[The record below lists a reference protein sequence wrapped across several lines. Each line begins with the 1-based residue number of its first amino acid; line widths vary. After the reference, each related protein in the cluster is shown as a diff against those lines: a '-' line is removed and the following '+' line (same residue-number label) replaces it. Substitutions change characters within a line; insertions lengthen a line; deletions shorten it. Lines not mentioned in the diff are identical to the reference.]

1 MALSV
6 ARLGDELARLQ
17 DEQHE
22 DEPGDYENGKPHKYA
37 SEHATPA
44 HHADGIVGA
53 RSRRRRRRSASRS
66 TSANGSS
73 WPASRPSG
81 WAWRWGGRAHR
92 SGQRRSSSHALACH
106 DPLRAA
112 STTTPTRPASA
123 RSNCSSNADSPIDAG
138 SGAGSNRR
146 RTTRPSA
153 IQQVSV
159 RLPIP
164 NRWATTATGTPS
176 ASCRSRS
183 TQLRRQPVG
192 LSQRYARAR
201 GRPAA
206 MLTRTLTTHP
216 TVSCS
221 DNENPA

>member
-1 MALSV
+1 MVLSV

-123 RSNCSSNADSPIDAG
+123 RSNCSPNADSPIDAG

-146 RTTRPSA
+146 RTTRPVGDPA
-153 IQQVSV
+153 GQ
-159 RLPIP
+159 R
-164 NRWATTATGTPS
+164 PS
-176 ASCRSRS
+176 PDPEPLGDDRDGNAVGQLSFKVDP
-183 TQLRRQPVG
+183 QLRRQP
-192 LSQRYARAR
+192 ARPPIRDRRDVCAVPVR
-201 GRPAA
+201 
-206 MLTRTLTTHP
+206 
-216 TVSCS
+216 
-221 DNENPA
+221 